1 MGGTALGFQATRVPA
16 AEVEDLF
23 DQVARNIC
31 DLFPGEYEVAVE
43 DVPAYA
49 TKADFGDIDVL
60 LHGPAKYME
69 RIKNDPGAVFP
80 NWSGHIYKNKGVVS
94 VGIKHGDGIVQV
106 DIIATG
112 EDWNKHM
119 AAYSY
124 FAYNDL
130 GNLMGRIAHRMGFK
144 FGHEGLSYML
154 RDEASGHVYG
164 EYKFDMAHTDILE
177 FLGLES
183 SRWEAGF
190 QTLEDIFEFVASSP
204 YFHPDIY
211 LLDNVN
217 AVSRIR
223 DKKRKTYMSFLD
235 WLERRGPRETDLTFR
250 FDSDK
255 WRFREYLFRSKRMSD
270 PAFSEWVQE
279 VKFAHA
285 ESQYAKTFF
294 DGVRVM
300 EWTGLSGKE
309 LGAFLDDFRV
319 FIEGDS
325 VLTFSEFVVMMQ
337 GNIRQFA
344 MDFFNQWKE
353 DRNV

>member
-1 MGGTALGFQATRVPA
+1 MGFEATRIPA
-16 AEVEDLF
+16 ADEEDLF
-23 DQVARNIC
+23 NQVARNIC
-31 DLFPGEYEVAVE
+31 DLFPGEYEVV
-43 DVPAYA
+43 VSMIPAYA
-49 TKADFGDIDVL
+49 TKPDFGDIDVL

-80 NWSGHIYKNKGVVS
+80 NWSGHIYKNEGVVS

-112 EDWNKHM
+112 EDWAKHM

-144 FGHEGLSYML
+144 FGHEGLFYML

-164 EYKFDMAHTDILE
+164 EYRFDMAHSDILE
-177 FLGLES
+177 FMGLDA

-190 QTLEDIFEFVASSP
+190 QTLDDIFDFVASSP

-217 AVSRIR
+217 AVSRVR

-235 WLERRGPRETDLTFR
+235 WLERRGPRETDLKFR
-250 FDSDK
+250 FDPDQR
-255 WRFREYLFRSKRMSD
+255 RFKEYLFRSKMMSD
-270 PAFSEWVQE
+270 PAFADWVQE
-279 VKFAHA
+279 VKFDHA
-285 ESQYAKTFF
+285 ESQYAKVFF
-294 DGVRVM
+294 DGYRVS

-309 LGAFLDDFRV
+309 LGAFLDDFRAFV
-319 FIEGDS
+319 EGDS
-325 VLTFSEFVVMMQ
+325 VLTFSEFVIMMQ
-337 GNIRQFA
+337 GGIRQFA
-344 MDFFNQWKE
+344 LDFYKQWKE
-353 DRNV
+353 ERNV